1 MAAGFN
7 YTDILPHLLADAGTS
22 YDLPG
27 VCNEYYD
34 YYMNRATTKSGCI
47 ALTVTGE
54 LEPLA
59 AIVKEIETKY
69 PGKTY
74 DRAQLQTYEGLDEHV
89 FYDLQGY
96 IEAICDEEDPLLDKF
111 RAQMGKAFPT
121 ESRLHT
127 PSFYSVYGLGDA
139 PNGMHT
145 IEDGKY
151 SGVTTSAPCE
161 RFAPEWAQTS
171 WYRAT
176 H

>member
-27 VCNEYYD
+27 VCSEYYD

-74 DRAQLQTYEGLDEHV
+74 DRASLQTYEGLDEHV

-96 IEAICDEEDPLLDKF
+96 IEAICDEKDPLLDKF
-111 RAQMGKAFPT
+111 RAQW
-121 ESRLHT
+121 ER
-127 PSFYSVYGLGDA
+127 PS
-139 PNGMHT
+139 
-145 IEDGKY
+145 
-151 SGVTTSAPCE
+151 
-161 RFAPEWAQTS
+161 
-171 WYRAT
+171 
-176 H
+176 

>member
-27 VCNEYYD
+27 VCSEYYD

-69 PGKTY
+69 PGKRTTGHRCKPTKGSTSMY
-74 DRAQLQTYEGLDEHV
+74 STTCRDTSG
-89 FYDLQGY
+89 DLRRKG
-96 IEAICDEEDPLLDKF
+96 
-111 RAQMGKAFPT
+111 
-121 ESRLHT
+121 
-127 PSFYSVYGLGDA
+127 
-139 PNGMHT
+139 
-145 IEDGKY
+145 
-151 SGVTTSAPCE
+151 SAA
-161 RFAPEWAQTS
+161 R
-171 WYRAT
+171 
-176 H
+176 